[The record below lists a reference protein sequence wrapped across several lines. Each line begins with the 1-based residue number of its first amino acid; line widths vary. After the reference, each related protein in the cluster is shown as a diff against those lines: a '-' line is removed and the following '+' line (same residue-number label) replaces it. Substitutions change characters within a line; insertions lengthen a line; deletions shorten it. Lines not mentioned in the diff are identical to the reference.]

1 MKITV
6 SQTVLTMEQW
16 LNFSFQPDPTTPEKE
31 FRGKKIGAKLV
42 DHYMKILTSKNC
54 RGIHFGTMSESAK
67 KFFMSQ
73 GFSILYKSIRS
84 YLNPYTGKNYPYY
97 ILGKKLK

>member
-1 MKITV
+1 MI
-6 SQTVLTMEQW
+6 S
-16 LNFSFQPDPTTPEKE
+16 
-31 FRGKKIGAKLV
+31 RGYA
-42 DHYMKILTSKNC
+42 TF
-54 RGIHFGTMSESAK
+54 HFGTMSESAK

-97 ILGKKLK
+97 ILGKKIEIKDRR

>member
-1 MKITV
+1 
-6 SQTVLTMEQW
+6 MEQW